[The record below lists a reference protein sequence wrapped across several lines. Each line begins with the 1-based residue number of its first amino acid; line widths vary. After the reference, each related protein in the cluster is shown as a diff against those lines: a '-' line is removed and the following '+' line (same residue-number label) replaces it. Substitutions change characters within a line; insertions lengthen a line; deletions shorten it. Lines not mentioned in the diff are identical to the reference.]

1 MEYAHTKKKK
11 LYHTHARTHTRT
23 RAHTHTNARARTHTH
38 TLVQAVVTEAL
49 FSVEYGEEQLQELGS
64 VLLMCC

>member
-1 MEYAHTKKKK
+1 MHTPKKTH
-11 LYHTHARTHTRT
+11 YITHTHTHTHTHARTH
-23 RAHTHTNARARTHTH
+23 AHTHKRTRTHTH